1 MEYFITVIVMLVV
14 GFGFLLLQTDE
25 IIKELKSIKN
35 KLK

>member
-1 MEYFITVIVMLVV
+1 MEYFIIAMLVV
-14 GFGFLLLQTDE
+14 GFGFLFLQTDE

>member
-1 MEYFITVIVMLVV
+1 MEYFIIAMLVV

-25 IIKELKSIKN
+25 IIKEIKSIKN

>member
-1 MEYFITVIVMLVV
+1 MEYFIIAMLVV